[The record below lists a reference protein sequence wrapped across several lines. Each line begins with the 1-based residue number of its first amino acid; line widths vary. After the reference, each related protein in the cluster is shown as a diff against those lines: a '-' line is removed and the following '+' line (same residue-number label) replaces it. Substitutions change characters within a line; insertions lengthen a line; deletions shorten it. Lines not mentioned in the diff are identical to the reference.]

1 MVLEN
6 KLPVADGERSLSLMV
21 EKGGNLPLI
30 KQKNLSLIKK
40 VIYRSSP
47 ISRIEIAQRL
57 SLTSPTITTS
67 VNPMIAQ
74 GLLRELPAP
83 REGQDAERAPGRR
96 PVMLE
101 FVPEAYYFCG
111 VDLGPYQIC
120 YTLTDLTGRPASTH
134 VSPYAGMGS
143 YESTL
148 DMLAEGIPRFIEAA
162 GLQREKVLGVGV
174 VMPGL
179 IDGTTGKINSTFRSG
194 WGGHFLPRD
203 LSERIGI
210 QVRADNN
217 VRARIIEAD
226 LFDRTLLGD
235 PVAYF
240 YVSYGVACHL
250 MIDGNVLYGSYAA
263 AGEIGHTVVAPE
275 GPLCTTCGNFGCL
288 ESLASEKAVLDQCR
302 ASLYYSRTPSILTE
316 LCRSPEA
323 LTIEHVLEAQRRG
336 ERTVE
341 HILFGCIKYLGAA
354 LANMINLI
362 SPGTVLID
370 GHIFSLEQNRAR
382 LVEEVKNHTL
392 ITNREQAR
400 FTFLPYD
407 VYRGARG
414 GASIAVKAFFL
425 EDAL

>member
-1 MVLEN
+1 
-6 KLPVADGERSLSLMV
+6 MV

-40 VIYRSSP
+40 VIYQYSP

-74 GLLRELPAP
+74 GLLRERPAP
-83 REGQDAERAPGRR
+83 RDSQDTGRTLGRR

-120 YTLTDLTGRPASTH
+120 YTLTDLTGRPVSVH
-134 VSPYAGMGS
+134 VSPYSGIGS
-143 YESTL
+143 YESTIE
-148 DMLAEGIPRFIEAA
+148 MLAEGIPQFIDAT
-162 GLQREKVLGVGV
+162 GLRREKVLGVGV

-194 WGGHFLPRD
+194 WGGHFLPQD

-210 QVRADNN
+210 QVRVDNN

-226 LFDRTLLGD
+226 LFDHTPLGD

-250 MIDGNVLYGSYAA
+250 MIDGNVLYGNYAA
-263 AGEIGHTVVAPE
+263 AGEIGHAVVAPD
-275 GPLCTTCGNFGCL
+275 GPLCTTCGNYGCL
-288 ESLASEKAVLDQCR
+288 ESLSSEKAILDQCR
-302 ASLYYSRTPSILTE
+302 ASLYYGRNPSVLTE
-316 LCRSPEA
+316 LCRDPEH

-341 HILFGCIKYLGAA
+341 HILFGSIKYLGAA
-354 LANMINLI
+354 LASMINLI

-382 LVEEVKNHTL
+382 LMAEVEKHAL
-392 ITNREQAR
+392 ITSKERAH

-407 VYRGARG
+407 IYRGARG

-425 EDAL
+425 EEGL

>member
-1 MVLEN
+1 
-6 KLPVADGERSLSLMV
+6 
-21 EKGGNLPLI
+21 
-30 KQKNLSLIKK
+30 
-40 VIYRSSP
+40 
-47 ISRIEIAQRL
+47 
-57 SLTSPTITTS
+57 
-67 VNPMIAQ
+67 
-74 GLLRELPAP
+74 
-83 REGQDAERAPGRR
+83 
-96 PVMLE
+96 
-101 FVPEAYYFCG
+101 
-111 VDLGPYQIC
+111 
-120 YTLTDLTGRPASTH
+120 
-134 VSPYAGMGS
+134 MGS

-162 GLQREKVLGVGV
+162 GLPREKVLGVGV

-354 LANMINLI
+354 LANMINLV

>member
-1 MVLEN
+1 
-6 KLPVADGERSLSLMV
+6 MV

-40 VIYRSSP
+40 VIYQYSP

-74 GLLRELPAP
+74 GLLRELPAF
-83 REGQDAERAPGRR
+83 RNGQDAERTPGRR

-101 FVPEAYYFCG
+101 FVPEAHYFCG

-120 YTLTDLTGRPASTH
+120 YTLTDLMGRPVAVH
-134 VSPYAGMGS
+134 ASPYSGIGS
-143 YESTL
+143 YESTIK
-148 DMLAEGIPRFIEAA
+148 MLAEGIPQFIKETE
-162 GLQREKVLGVGV
+162 LQQEKVLGVGV
-174 VMPGL
+174 VLPGL
-179 IDGTTGKINSTFRSG
+179 IDGTTGKINSTFRNG

-210 QVRADNN
+210 QVRLDNN

-226 LFDRTLLGD
+226 LFSRTLLGD

-250 MIDGNVLYGSYAA
+250 MIDGSALYGNYAA
-263 AGEIGHTVVAPE
+263 AGEIGHIVVAPD
-275 GPLCTTCGNFGCL
+275 GPLCTTCGNYGCL
-288 ESLASEKAVLDQCR
+288 ESLSSEKAILDQCR
-302 ASLYYSRTPSILTE
+302 ASLYYSRTPSILIE
-316 LCRSPEA
+316 LCHDPDQ
-323 LTIEHVLEAQRRG
+323 LTIEHVLEAQHQG

-341 HILFGCIKYLGAA
+341 HIVYGCIKYLGAA
-354 LANMINLI
+354 LANVINLI
-362 SPGTVLID
+362 NPSTVLID
-370 GHIFSLEQNRAR
+370 GHIFSLKQNRVR
-382 LVEEVKNHTL
+382 LMEEVEKYALIASKEHT
-392 ITNREQAR
+392 R

-407 VYRGARG
+407 IYRGSRG
-414 GASIAVKAFFL
+414 AASIAVKSFFL
-425 EDAL
+425 EDGL